1 MRTLTPLA
9 LLASTA
15 ILPAQNCARFPGEI
29 FPLTTANTAL
39 AIAVGDLNGD
49 GVPDVA
55 ATSSDASPPYQ
66 GYAEVVLGDGRGG
79 FSAAAAFPVGRP
91 YTGGTRYVYDPI
103 AIAIVE
109 LNGDGKPD
117 LVVAD
122 FDDGE
127 ISVLLGDGTGGF
139 SAATTFP
146 VGGSPSSIAS
156 GDFDRD
162 GKADL
167 AVTNRTT
174 AGDAQV
180 TVLRGDGLGGFASA
194 PSFTLATASSPVNV
208 ACSDMNGDGALDLA
222 AALSGNS
229 SNSSVVLLFGDG
241 LGGFSAPAKVRT
253 LPSLY
258 SIGECGVGDMNDDGR
273 LDVLATYFADG
284 GYFVDLLLGDGSG
297 AFSAPR
303 TFRLSVGTSLP
314 LTGSLRLAV
323 GDLNGDGKTDVAVLG
338 IMWFL
343 SGGLRPLGIVSGLL
357 GDGRGGLSVSNE
369 YASDG
374 GRALAIADLDADGRS
389 DLALGTQDGVAAML
403 GSGLAGL
410 TPSSFPVGPGPDSVA
425 SADLDGDGDR
435 DLAVSTMNGVA
446 ILFGDSGSRAWSQ
459 HTLVHAGTDPNA
471 VLLRDLDSDGAADLI
486 VANGGSNDV
495 SVLRGDGHGGFSP
508 LVTHPVGTWPVA
520 LAADDL
526 DHDGALDL
534 VVANRDSNN
543 VSVLLGDGHGGFS
556 AASNFGVGE
565 GPLGIA
571 IGDLDGDG
579 HPDLAVASH
588 FSSEITLL
596 RGDGRGGFSGVQS
609 VFASRVQGV
618 AIGDL
623 NGDGAPDL
631 AAVTDTGTDVKA
643 LTGYFQTALGTFIE
657 KGLGSGGFTALI
669 RDIDGDGNADVVTG
683 GEAVHAYF
691 GDGHGAFEKRAFLG
705 GLEVV
710 AFAVDDLNGDG
721 RNDLAVA
728 NPATNTG
735 DPTVTI
741 MLAGCPAARAFPYG
755 HGCAG
760 SGGFVPTLALTGT
773 PQPGDTV
780 TITLANGLGGANAP
794 VLVGLSQALLPI
806 SGPSGCAM
814 LTSPALPLINFVLT
828 GSGAGQG
835 SQHIDLALPP
845 DLPPVTLTMQG
856 FVLDAGALQGFASSN
871 GLEIHIE

>member
-15 ILPAQNCARFPGEI
+15 ILPAQDCARFPGEI
-29 FPLTTANTAL
+29 FPLTTSNTAL
-39 AIAVGDLNGD
+39 AIAVGDLNDD

-55 ATSSDASPPYQ
+55 GTSSDASPPYQ

-91 YTGGTRYVYDPI
+91 YSGGSRYVYDPI

-117 LVVAD
+117 LAVAD

-146 VGGSPSSIAS
+146 IGGSPSSIAS
-156 GDFDRD
+156 GDFDHD
-162 GKADL
+162 GKTDL

-174 AGDAQV
+174 GGDAQV
-180 TVLRGDGLGGFASA
+180 TVLLGDGLGGFASA
-194 PSFTLATASSPVNV
+194 TSIALGTNAYPVNV
-208 ACSDMNGDGALDLA
+208 VCAEMNGDGALDLVTA
-222 AALSGNS
+222 ISAPLSHPN
-229 SNSSVVLLFGDG
+229 VALLFGDGRGGFSAPAIVIQLGSFMDMDECGIADMNGDGKQDVIATYDAGEGPRIDVRLGDG
-241 LGGFSAPAKVRT
+241 LGGFSARRT
-253 LPSLY
+253 FPLSA
-258 SIGECGVGDMNDDGR
+258 S
-273 LDVLATYFADG
+273 F
-284 GYFVDLLLGDGSG
+284 FGDGS
-297 AFSAPR
+297 AN
-303 TFRLSVGTSLP
+303 
-314 LTGSLRLAV
+314 LRLAV
-323 GDLNGDGKTDVAVLG
+323 GDLNGDGKIDVAVAGYLYLNY
-338 IMWFL
+338 I
-343 SGGLRPLGIVSGLL
+343 RRIGIVSALL
-357 GDGRGGLSVSNE
+357 GDGQGGLSVSKE
-369 YASDG
+369 FASDG
-374 GRALAIADLDADGRS
+374 GNALAIADLDGDGRS
-389 DLALGTQDGVAAML
+389 DLALGTADGVGAML
-403 GSGLAGL
+403 GNGLAGFAL
-410 TPSSFPVGPGPDSVA
+410 SSFPVGPGPDSVA

-508 LVTHPVGTWPVA
+508 LVTHPVGIWPVA

-565 GPLGIA
+565 GPLGFA

-579 HPDLAVASH
+579 HPDLAVASQL
-588 FSSEITLL
+588 SSEITLL

-735 DPTVTI
+735 DQTVTI

-806 SGPSGCAM
+806 PGPSGCAL